1 MTDALA
7 QIAAWLNLAA
17 NALGKPLLAF
27 VGVMPGWLSATLVS
41 APLGLVLLVVFKY
54 TSNQRA
60 IRRVRDDI
68 KAHLLA
74 IKLFPDSL
82 WVTLC
87 AQGRVLRGA
96 LLLLVLAIV
105 PVLVMALPV
114 TLFLGQLGLWYQSRP
129 LRAGEE
135 AVVTMTLNGAGPDWP
150 AVSLAPSPGAQA
162 TIGPVRILSRRE
174 LCWNLRARE
183 NGYHRMEFLVDGQ
196 PVEKELAVGE
206 AFMRTS
212 VQRPGWQWPAILLN
226 PAERPF
232 PPASPV
238 RAIQIDYPDRA
249 SWTSGTDWWMAYV
262 FAASMVFALCF
273 RSFIKVN
280 L

>member
-7 QIAAWLNLAA
+7 QLAAWLNLAA
-17 NALGKPLLAF
+17 NAAGRPLLAF
-27 VGVMPGWLSATLVS
+27 VGAMPGWLSATLVA
-41 APLGLVLLVVFKY
+41 APLGLVLLIVFKY

-60 IRRVRDDI
+60 IKWVRDDI

-82 WVTLC
+82 WVTLR

-96 LLLLVLAIV
+96 LLLLVLAVV
-105 PVLVMALPV
+105 PMLVMALPV
-114 TLFLGQLGLWYQSRP
+114 TLFLGQLGLWYQVRP

-135 AVVTMTLNGAGPDWP
+135 AVVTLSLNGAGPDWP
-150 AVSLAPSPGAQA
+150 AVSLAPTPGAEVL
-162 TIGPVRILSRRE
+162 IGPVRIVSRRE

-183 NGYHRMEFLVDGQ
+183 TGYHQMEFLVDGQ
-196 PVEKELAVGE
+196 PVEKDLAVGDG
-206 AFMRTS
+206 FMRTS
-212 VQRPGWQWPAILLN
+212 PLRPGWQWPAILLN
-226 PAERPF
+226 PAEKPF
-232 PPASPV
+232 PPASVV
-238 RAIQIDYPDRA
+238 RAIQIDYPDRS
-249 SWTSGTDWWMAYV
+249 SWTSGTDWWIAYC
-262 FAASMVFALCF
+262 FLASMAFALCF